1 MREHIAFQLSIID
14 LNLDDLQKDFGGVEV
29 KDAKHHFGHVK
40 LWLQELSIDLVALD
54 MHIKGTLRV
63 CIDVFLVDLEQVECN
78 VIRVRLNGI
87 RKEVNMEW
95 DLVFFDELQWKSEP
109 PCKNEN
115 LNYLILDN
123 EFWVI
128 FQKL

>member
-1 MREHIAFQLSIID
+1 
-14 LNLDDLQKDFGGVEV
+14 
-29 KDAKHHFGHVK
+29 
-40 LWLQELSIDLVALD
+40 

-95 DLVFFDELQWKSEP
+95 DLVFFDELQ
-109 PCKNEN
+109 
-115 LNYLILDN
+115 
-123 EFWVI
+123 
-128 FQKL
+128 